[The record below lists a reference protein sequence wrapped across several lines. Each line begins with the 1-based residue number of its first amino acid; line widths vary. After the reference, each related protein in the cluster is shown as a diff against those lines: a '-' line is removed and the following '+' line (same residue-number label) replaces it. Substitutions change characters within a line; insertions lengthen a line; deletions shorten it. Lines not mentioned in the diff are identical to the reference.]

1 MGFTLSLRRCL
12 DEGVDEL
19 YARWGYA
26 LYLRYG
32 RKGSGSGPSRY
43 VRTSRYVGR

>member
-1 MGFTLSLRRCL
+1 MGFTLSLRRCP

-19 YARWGYA
+19 YVRWGHA

-32 RKGSGSGPSRY
+32 RKGSRSEPSRY